1 MTDIELVIKIPE
13 EKELIDRAI
22 WYDVSDFDAED
33 LAIILK
39 AIATATPLPKGH
51 GRLIDADELIRQYN
65 LDEATKYGNKNAKQ
79 QAHSYSTMMLYEIAD
94 MIDDAPTIIEADKG
108 DTE

>member
-51 GRLIDADELIRQYN
+51 GDLKDIETFKL
-65 LDEATKYGNKNAKQ
+65 TYGNDGAYYRFKD
-79 QAHSYSTMMLYEIAD
+79 I
-94 MIDDAPTIIEADKG
+94 IDAPTIIEADKG